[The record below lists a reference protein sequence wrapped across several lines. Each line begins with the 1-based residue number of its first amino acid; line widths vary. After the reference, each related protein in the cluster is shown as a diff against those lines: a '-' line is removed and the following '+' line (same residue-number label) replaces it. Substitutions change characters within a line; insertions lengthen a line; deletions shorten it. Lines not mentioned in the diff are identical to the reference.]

1 LGSTYSQARVG
12 ILELRVISSQDR
24 YAAALPY
31 PERKKRHTRLEIARA
46 ATALFEERGF
56 DNVAVAEIAATADV
70 SPKALVEYFSDSYV
84 G

>member
-1 LGSTYSQARVG
+1 
-12 ILELRVISSQDR
+12 
-24 YAAALPY
+24 
-31 PERKKRHTRLEIARA
+31 LEIARA